1 MIRQPGKPLGEEHNC
16 HHQCQKKNYHRH
28 CHEVKMVLLRI
39 FRCMTLLHTGDGDGA
54 AMAVAQVAHCS
65 AIFLCYLVGLQWLWP
80 RQLSFSLYRRVLQVK
95 WPLKQLKYLRIF
107 IVTKFLFVKKLAIYS
122 CFFWLK
128 RDNQVFECFSPFPF
142 SSGHAGHHR
151 KSKREVEAKGK
162 HIDKVNLPRKWKFG
176 AKPKFWHQCIN
187 ARVRGAAW
195 TVQNM
200 KQSKICKNK

>member
-1 MIRQPGKPLGEEHNC
+1 MIGQPGRPLGDEHHHHHRHHYHFHHHYIIFNNVIIIIAITSMIRQPGKPLGEEHNC

-80 RQLSFSLYRRVLQVK
+80 RQLSFSLYRSVLQVK

-122 CFFWLK
+122 CFFWLNEIIK
-128 RDNQVFECFSPFPF
+128 CSSIFLLFPF
-142 SSGHAGHHR
+142 HLDMQATIESL
-151 KSKREVEAKGK
+151 RER
-162 HIDKVNLPRKWKFG
+162 L
-176 AKPKFWHQCIN
+176 
-187 ARVRGAAW
+187 
-195 TVQNM
+195 
-200 KQSKICKNK
+200 KQKESTLTR

>member
-1 MIRQPGKPLGEEHNC
+1 MSWSEDGSPPNFPLHDSFAHRRWWRSSYGCGPGS
-16 HHQCQKKNYHRH
+16 
-28 CHEVKMVLLRI
+28 
-39 FRCMTLLHTGDGDGA
+39 TLLCNISLLSSWA
-54 AMAVAQVAHCS
+54 AMTVAQAT
-65 AIFLCYLVGLQWLWP
+65 IFLSVQK
-80 RQLSFSLYRRVLQVK
+80 SLASEVTIETIEISQNIYCHK
-95 WPLKQLKYLRIF
+95 IF
-107 IVTKFLFVKKLAIYS
+107 FCKKLAIYS
-122 CFFWLK
+122 CYFCLK
-128 RDNQVFECFSPFPF
+128 RDNPVFECFSPFPF

-162 HIDKVNLPRKWKFG
+162 HIDKVNVPRKWKFG